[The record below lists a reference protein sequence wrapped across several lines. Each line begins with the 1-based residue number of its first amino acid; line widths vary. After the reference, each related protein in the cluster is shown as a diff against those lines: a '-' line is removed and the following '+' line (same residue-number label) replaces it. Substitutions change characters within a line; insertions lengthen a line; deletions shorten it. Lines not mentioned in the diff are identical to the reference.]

1 MNQTTPHCAP
11 KRPLAHPGPSALGLT
26 RLAFALALSAA
37 AAGCAPLLVGGAVI
51 GGGMLVT
58 DRRTAGT
65 QLEDQSIELKAA
77 TRVRELATLGH
88 VNVVSYNRMVLVT
101 GEVPTENDKT
111 RVAEAVARV
120 ENVKKVINELAVLG
134 NSSVGSRS
142 NDTLLGA
149 KVKATLVDAK
159 DVQANAV
166 KVVVERGIVYLMG
179 RVSER
184 EATRSAELASS
195 VAGVQKVVRVFE
207 LLSEQELAA
216 LGRNT
221 AAPVSTAAP
230 AASAPR

>member
-1 MNQTTPHCAP
+1 MNPPTPVLN
-11 KRPLAHPGPSALGLT
+11 RSIT
-26 RLAFALALSAA
+26 RLAALLALATT

-58 DRRTAGT
+58 DRRTTGT
-65 QLEDQSIELKAA
+65 QIEDQSIELKAA

-88 VNVVSYNRMVLVT
+88 VNVVSYNRMMLIT

-159 DVQANAV
+159 DVQANAI
-166 KVVVERGIVYLMG
+166 KVVAERGVVYLMG

-184 EATRSAELASS
+184 EAARSAELASS

-216 LGRNT
+216 LGGHT
-221 AAPVSTAAP
+221 SAPISSAAP